1 MERAEEI
8 IRLFPERVRFRWEK
22 VAQEGGGLQEIRLR
36 ALRPVMVYLRGG
48 EWYLEAAGRL
58 TKEAGRAYCLPKE
71 ELGQILKHI
80 CRYSLYAYEEE
91 MNKGYISAGGGFR
104 IGIAGEVIQ
113 NPDGSIKNVRYISSL
128 NIRIAHEIKGA
139 AGPVMPWLYENG
151 RLKNTLIIS
160 PPGCGKTT
168 LLRDA
173 VRMVSDGNGMARG
186 QTVGLV
192 DERSEIAG
200 CFQGIP
206 GNDVGKRTDVLDG
219 CPKGEGMMM
228 LLRSMSPEVVA
239 VDELGSEADVHALEQ
254 VLKCGCSVVAT
265 IHGASW
271 EEICRKPFLKPLLES
286 RAFGRFLILEKKGGN
301 FFVGQVRDE
310 SGKILTGGLPCLS

>member
-8 IRLFPERVRFRWEK
+8 IRLFPDQLRFRWEYA
-22 VAQEGGGLQEIRLR
+22 AQAGGCLQEIRLR
-36 ALRPVMVYLRGG
+36 ALRPVMVYLQSG
-48 EWYLEAAGRL
+48 EWYLEASGRL
-58 TKEAGRAYCLPKE
+58 TKEADRAYCLPKE
-71 ELGQILKHI
+71 ELGQIIKHI

-91 MNKGYISAGGGFR
+91 MSRGYVSAGGGFR

-139 AGPVMPWLYENG
+139 AKPVMPWLYEGG

-168 LLRDA
+168 LLRDTI
-173 VRMVSDGNGMARG
+173 RMVSDGNELSQG

-219 CPKGEGMMM
+219 CPKAEGMMM
-228 LLRSMSPEVVA
+228 LLRSMAPRVVA
-239 VDELGSEADVHALEQ
+239 VDELGCEADVHALEQ

-271 EEICRKPFLKPLLES
+271 EEIRQKCFLKPLLDG
-286 RAFGRFLILEKKGGN
+286 RTFGRFLILEKKGGK
-301 FFVGQVRDE
+301 FFVEQVRDE
-310 SGKILTGGLPCLS
+310 NGKILAGGLPCLS